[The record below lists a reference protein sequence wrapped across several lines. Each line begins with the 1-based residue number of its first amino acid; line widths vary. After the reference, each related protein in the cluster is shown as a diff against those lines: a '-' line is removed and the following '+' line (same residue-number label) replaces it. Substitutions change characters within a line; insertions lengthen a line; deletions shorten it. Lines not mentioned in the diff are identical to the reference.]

1 MIAMKKSVYLVSL
14 LCLSSA
20 SPCLSQWGPAR
31 IIKTAR
37 DTIISISPYYYMRA
51 ITADTFGRV
60 HVVWMQEP
68 IDTSGGFYSVTCYQR
83 STDGGSTWAAPIR
96 LSQPNEGGNY
106 PSVAA
111 DGLGNVHV
119 VWTAL
124 LRTGEYWAIYR
135 RSTDGGQTWEPE
147 TMLVYNSKSFPIT
160 PQLVADGKGTV
171 HLVWSHPVWPAYTEV
186 GYKRSSDG
194 GVTWSSDTL
203 LTNSP
208 LMNCPV
214 PITLDSRGNP
224 HICWYEYGFPYP
236 GRLWYKN
243 STDGGLTWNPSVMI
257 ADSDTTLPGGPN
269 IAIDGLNRV
278 YVFFLAYWGSKPDST
293 WSSQIVYRV
302 SKDTG
307 QIFGPRQPLTFYPS
321 APGLVSVTADPT
333 GGVHVVYP
341 DTIPYGSSGNWL
353 FYNGSTDGGATWRF
367 NPPFNLTDS
376 FQGGLPSLTLD
387 PTGRVHL
394 VYFSGFEGPPFTS
407 WIIYRSGYPLGIEA
421 NPKGGFG
428 GRDLAR
434 LEVYPNP
441 VTSVAHLWVQLPGGF
456 KASLKI
462 FDITGRLIR
471 VLSSNLSSKREEV
484 VWDGKDGWG
493 RSVPSGVY
501 LCRLEGGG
509 METLQKAMVLI
520 R

>member
-1 MIAMKKSVYLVSL
+1 MKRVKFV
-14 LCLSSA
+14 LCLIPGLFFSGSVFA
-20 SPCLSQWGPAR
+20 QWGPAR
-31 IIKTAR
+31 IIKEAR
-37 DTIISISPYYYMRA
+37 DTIITISPYYYMRA
-51 ITADTFGRV
+51 ISTDPFGRV
-60 HVVWMQEP
+60 HLVWMQEP

-83 STDGGSTWAAPIR
+83 STDWGSTWEAPIR
-96 LSQPNEGGNY
+96 LSQPNEGGDY

-214 PITLDSRGNP
+214 PIALDSQGNP
-224 HICWYEYGFPYP
+224 HICWEEYGFPYP

-243 STDGGLTWNPSVMI
+243 STDGGLTWNPSVLI
-257 ADSDTTLPGGPN
+257 ADSDTTLPGAPN
-269 IAIDGLNRV
+269 IAVDGLGRV
-278 YVFFLAYWGSKPDST
+278 YVFFTAYWGSKPDST
-293 WSSQIVYRV
+293 WERQIIYRV

-307 QIFGPRQPLTFYPS
+307 WTFGPRTPLTVYPAS
-321 APGLVSVTADPT
+321 PGPASVIADFN
-333 GGVHVVYP
+333 GGVHAVWGDGP
-341 DTIPYGSSGNWL
+341 GSLL
-353 FYNGSTDGGATWRF
+353 FYNGSTDGGVTWRF

-376 FQGGLPSLTLD
+376 FQGGWPSLTTD
-387 PTGRVHL
+387 QTGRVHL
-394 VYFSGFEGPPFTS
+394 VYRSGPGGPYTS
-407 WIIYRSGYPLGIEA
+407 WIIYRSGYPLGVEA
-421 NPKGGFG
+421 NLKGDFG
-428 GRDLAR
+428 ARGLAR

-441 VTSVAHLWVQLPGGF
+441 VTSVAFFRVQVPSQS

-462 FDITGRLIR
+462 YDITGRLVR
-471 VLSSNLSSKREEV
+471 VLSSNLHSLKEVV

-493 RSVPSGVY
+493 RFVPSGVY
-501 LCRLEGGG
+501 LCRVEGGG
-509 METLQKAMVLI
+509 METRQKALVLI